1 MSDCHFFGFGVQ
13 IAIFEETIN
22 KNKMIGYYI
31 ILGLIAL
38 GSWAVSARL
47 KSKFEK
53 YSKVGL
59 RNGMSGAEIAEKMLA
74 DHGIRDV
81 RVISTAGRL
90 TDHYNPA
97 DKTVNLSEAVYNE
110 RNAAAAAVA
119 AHECGHAVQHA
130 TAYEWL
136 TMRSKLVPV
145 VNVSS
150 GMSQWLI
157 FGGLMLG
164 AAAGVGFGYYIAIAG
179 LVLMSIATL
188 FSFITLPVEYDASN
202 RALAWLKNKNMLS
215 QQEYAGAED
224 ALKWAARTYL
234 VAAIGAL
241 ASLLYWAL
249 QVFGGSRD

>member
-1 MSDCHFFGFGVQ
+1 
-13 IAIFEETIN
+13 
-22 KNKMIGYYI
+22 MIGYYI
-31 ILGLIAL
+31 LIGVIAL
-38 GSWAVSARL
+38 VSWAVSARL
-47 KSKFEK
+47 KSKFEQ
-53 YSKVGL
+53 YSKVAL

-81 RVISTAGRL
+81 RVISTPGRL

-97 DKTVNLSEAVYNE
+97 DKTVNLSEAVYNQ

-119 AHECGHAVQHA
+119 AHEVGHAVQHA
-130 TAYEWL
+130 TAYEYL

-157 FGGLMLG
+157 IGGLILG
-164 AAAGVGFGYYIAIAG
+164 AAAGAGFGYYIAIAG
-179 LVLMSIATL
+179 LVLMAVTTL
-188 FSFITLPVEYDASN
+188 FTFITLPVEYDASN
-202 RALAWLKNKNMLS
+202 RALAWLKNKNMLG

>member
-1 MSDCHFFGFGVQ
+1 
-13 IAIFEETIN
+13 
-22 KNKMIGYYI
+22 MIGYYI
-31 ILGLIAL
+31 LIGIIAL
-38 GSWAVSARL
+38 VSWAVSARL
-47 KSKFEK
+47 KSKFEQ

-81 RVISTAGRL
+81 RVISTPGRL

-136 TMRSKLVPV
+136 KMRSTLVPV

-157 FGGLMLG
+157 IGGLILG